1 LDTIGERTGARV
13 VKDIFFINKEQI
25 ELGRRFVSGFIYKT
39 DATFNTNEL
48 RILLSSIIGITNIG
62 KTFPLAY
69 CYITSESAKAF
80 EFIVEQL
87 TKYIFYDCL
96 EPEVIIADFCKG
108 LGAAIIAKAKKDI
121 ALPGELN
128 ANGDLITSLGSDG
141 SGLIDISEVVIN
153 RQGIVL

>member
-1 LDTIGERTGARV
+1 MGERTGARV
-13 VKDIFFINKEQI
+13 VKDMFFINKEQI
-25 ELGRRFVSGFIYKT
+25 ELGRRFVSGFMYKT
-39 DATFNTNEL
+39 NATFNTNEL
-48 RILLSSIIGITNIG
+48 RMPLSSIIGITNTG

-80 EFIVEQL
+80 EFMAEQL
-87 TKYIFYDCL
+87 TKYVFYDCL
-96 EPEVIIADFCKG
+96 EPGVFIAGFCKG

-121 ALPGELN
+121 ALPGELD
-128 ANGDLITSLGSDG
+128 ANGDLTTSLDSDG